1 MTDARCGMRIG
12 TDGVLLGA
20 WASAG
25 PDTRSVL
32 DIGTGCGV
40 IALMLAQRAPGAA
53 IDAIECDKG
62 ACADAECNFAAS
74 PWSDRIKLSQC
85 RFNDFKTGRNYNL
98 IVSNPP
104 FFSETLHSPDAARA
118 AARHAGDLSF
128 GAIASRAAGILAP
141 GGRVAVV
148 LPAADDS
155 GTIAAAALHRL
166 YPRRHC
172 SVRTRKDMP
181 AVRSLWEFSATC
193 GVCEETTLTLRD
205 DSDAYSP
212 EYCALTHNFHI
223 HMP

>member
-25 PDTRSVL
+25 SDTRSVL
-32 DIGTGCGV
+32 DIGTGCGL

-53 IDAIECDKG
+53 IDAIECDDG
-62 ACADAECNFAAS
+62 ACADAGCNFAAS
-74 PWSDRIKLSQC
+74 PWSDRITLRQC
-85 RFNDFKTGRNYNL
+85 LFNDFNAGRSYDL

-118 AARHAGDLSF
+118 TARHAGALSF
-128 GAIASRAAGILAP
+128 EAIASRALSLLAP
-141 GGRVAVV
+141 GGRMAVV

-155 GTIAAAALHRL
+155 DTLATASLHRL
-166 YPRRHC
+166 HPRRHC
-172 SVRTRKDMP
+172 SVCTRADMP
-181 AVRSLWEFSATC
+181 AVRSLWEFAATD
-193 GVCEETTLTLRD
+193 GECEETALILRD
-205 DSDAYSP
+205 DSGAYSP
-212 EYCALTHNFHI
+212 GYCALTHNFHI